1 VRKVFKATSRAAQN
15 GEDSYD
21 AGKSRLHQVGRKHI
35 LALDS
40 DDARIAVHELE
51 TGGSRK
57 SATEFV
63 NQHRRENGLEA
74 VGVSTIYNLMH
85 RLGVVTTR
93 VRRRPQG
100 DFSPNSKWAKARF
113 NWVRQLGVFYRT
125 WAWDD
130 AEGPCPQEFDP
141 VKIPHIK
148 QEQIAFWDE
157 TAKKCEL
164 DGAHASQ
171 YQHRFLKN
179 EQGHPDPNGTLG
191 PEVKK
196 MVPKF
201 QQRCDM
207 AVGVATWPLVLCVC
221 VCVCVRVCVC
231 ACVCV

>member
-1 VRKVFKATSRAAQN
+1 MRKVFKATSRAAQN

-63 NQHRRENGLEA
+63 NQHRRENGREA

-100 DFSPNSKWAKARF
+100 DFSPNGGVRTKLPAPLPR
-113 NWVRQLGVFYRT
+113 WVH
-125 WAWDD
+125 
-130 AEGPCPQEFDP
+130 
-141 VKIPHIK
+141 PH
-148 QEQIAFWDE
+148 AV
-157 TAKKCEL
+157 AA
-164 DGAHASQ
+164 AHAKVQ
-171 YQHRFLKN
+171 LAL
-179 EQGHPDPNGTLG
+179 QGAGG
-191 PEVKK
+191 
-196 MVPKF
+196 
-201 QQRCDM
+201 
-207 AVGVATWPLVLCVC
+207 AGVAAAAVAVDVPAAVMVDEAQTLEELLMDEQSDEEIEERYVPQTEAEN
-221 VCVCVRVCVC
+221 VRGDER
-231 ACVCV
+231 

>member
-1 VRKVFKATSRAAQN
+1 MTLEKAGSIRSGASTYLLSTAT
-15 GEDSYD
+15 
-21 AGKSRLHQVGRKHI
+21 I
-35 LALDS
+35 
-40 DDARIAVHELE
+40 DARIAVHELE
-51 TGGSRK
+51 NGGSRK

-85 RLGVVTTR
+85 RLGVVTTP

-100 DFSPNSKWAKARF
+100 DFSPDSKWAKARF
-113 NWVRQLGVFYRT
+113 NS

-164 DGAHASQ
+164 DGPHASQ

-191 PEVKK
+191 SEVKK
-196 MVPKF
+196 MVP
-201 QQRCDM
+201 
-207 AVGVATWPLVLCVC
+207 
-221 VCVCVRVCVC
+221 
-231 ACVCV
+231 